1 MLIAELMA
9 EGQTPIVTEAPV
21 SAANAVMGNADD
33 EA

>member
-9 EGQTPIVTEAPV
+9 EGQTPIVAKAPV
-21 SAANAVMGNADD
+21 SVTNAMMGNAAD